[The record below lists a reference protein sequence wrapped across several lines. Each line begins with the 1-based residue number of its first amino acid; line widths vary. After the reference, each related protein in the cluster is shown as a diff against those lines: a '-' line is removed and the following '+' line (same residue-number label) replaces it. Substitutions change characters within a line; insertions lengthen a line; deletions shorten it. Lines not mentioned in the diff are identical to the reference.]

1 MKLLLHLLTSLMA
14 QSRHPD
20 RVSECPLS
28 GVKRTLTNR
37 CSSTSIYEY
46 ELRRQFEVSDER
58 IKRLERRT
66 RRLLLSHWADV
77 IRLAARLLDA
87 GSLSRADIAAI
98 LKRDKPPTV

>member
-1 MKLLLHLLTSLMA
+1 
-14 QSRHPD
+14 
-20 RVSECPLS
+20 VGECPLS

-46 ELRRQFEVSDER
+46 ELRRRFDVSDAR

-66 RRLLLSHWADV
+66 RRLLLSHWGDV

-87 GSLSRADIAAI
+87 GSLARAEIAEI
-98 LKRDKPPTV
+98 MKR